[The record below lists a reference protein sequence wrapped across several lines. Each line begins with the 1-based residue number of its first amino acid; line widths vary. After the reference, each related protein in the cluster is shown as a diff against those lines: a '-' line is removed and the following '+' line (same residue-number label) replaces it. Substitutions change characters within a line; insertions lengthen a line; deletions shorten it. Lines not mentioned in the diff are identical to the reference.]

1 MKRVAM
7 IGFLLCAV
15 LSLGYAQQN
24 KNAPPAGKKEH
35 IFKGKVEKI
44 DLANKTFTVNGQK
57 VEGWMDAMT
66 MTYPVDKPDVLKTVK
81 VGDQIM
87 ATVYE
92 GDMTLHNVMAMP
104 PDKMPVPDRSG
115 KQKSTK

>member
-1 MKRVAM
+1 MTTRRNILA
-7 IGFLLCAV
+7 AV
-15 LSLGYAQQN
+15 LALVCLFSVNSFAQD
-24 KNAPPAGKKEH
+24 KT
-35 IFKGKVEKI
+35 KGKAKSYTFHGKVTAVTEKG
-44 DLANKTFTVNGQK
+44 LTVNGEK

-66 MTYPVDKPDVLKTVK
+66 MTYPVHKPDVLKMVK

-92 GDMTLHNVMAMP
+92 GDMTLHNVITMP
-104 PDKMPVPDRSG
+104 PDKSG

>member
-1 MKRVAM
+1 MKIRKSILA
-7 IGFLLCAV
+7 AV
-15 LSLGYAQQN
+15 LALACVFAVTSFAQD
-24 KNAPPAGKKEH
+24 KDKTKAKAKSYTFH
-35 IFKGKVEKI
+35 GKVTGVTEKG
-44 DLANKTFTVNGQK
+44 LTVNGEK

-66 MTYPVDKPDVLKTVK
+66 MTYPVDKPDVLKMVK

-92 GDMTLHNVMAMP
+92 GDMTLHNVMTMP
-104 PDKMPVPDRSG
+104 PDKSG

>member
-1 MKRVAM
+1 MNTRKSILA
-7 IGFLLCAV
+7 AV
-15 LSLGYAQQN
+15 LALACLFAVNGFGQDKA
-24 KNAPPAGKKEH
+24 
-35 IFKGKVEKI
+35 KGKAKSYTFHGKVTGVTEKG
-44 DLANKTFTVNGQK
+44 LTVNGEK

>member
-1 MKRVAM
+1 MKTKRNILA
-7 IGFLLCAV
+7 AV
-15 LSLGYAQQN
+15 LALSCLFAVNSFGQDKA
-24 KNAPPAGKKEH
+24 
-35 IFKGKVEKI
+35 KGKAKSYTFHGKVTAVTEKG
-44 DLANKTFTVNGQK
+44 LTVNGEK

-66 MTYPVDKPDVLKTVK
+66 MTYPVDKPDVLKMVK

-92 GDMTLHNVMAMP
+92 GDMTLHQVMTMP
-104 PDKMPVPDRSG
+104 PEKSG